1 MMIQSLTIL
10 GGGTSGLVSA
20 IMIKKS
26 FPHIDL
32 TLLRS
37 SKIGIIGVGEGSTEH
52 WLSFLKHSG
61 IDVPTLVREAGAT
74 FKVGIKFT
82 NWNGDGKHYY
92 HSLTDA
98 YGSLDAKNEMPIT
111 FMRMIAEQW
120 DPLDTA
126 WKRNTRDSSHAEP
139 LHDTVAQYHFDTHK
153 LNEFLVKECKNRD
166 IKVLDVDIQDV
177 ILDDTG
183 NVKELVD
190 EQGTKHASEF
200 FIDCSG
206 FNRVISS
213 KLGQKWIDCS
223 HQLPMNSAIAFPTA
237 RTEDIPSWTEA
248 TALSSGWCWRIPTQ
262 DRYGNGYVF
271 SDNFINET
279 QAYDEVSQ
287 YYEKHLG
294 IKDLQIGKR
303 VKFSAGYVNEFWTKN
318 CMSLGLSGMF
328 VEPLEASSIGST
340 IQQTF
345 LLLGSLAYYRKDSSS
360 ALIKTFNDRMN
371 KVATNIIDFI
381 QIHYVTKRNDTEF
394 WKWCNQNIELTDFNK
409 DTLDTFKK
417 AFVSPSYF
425 SEHQLMFSFFNWL
438 QVMHGLHMFDYDS
451 VKSFWE
457 KNFASIHNE
466 QVTRVIHEGTNTR
479 SDEGKIYTHRE
490 ALNVLKERYLETTIN
505 L

>member
-20 IMIKKS
+20 MIIKKS
-26 FPHIDL
+26 FPHINL

-52 WLSFLKHSG
+52 WEHFLGHVG
-61 IDVPTLVREAGAT
+61 IDVPTLVRETGAT

-82 NWNGDGKHYY
+82 NWNGDDKSYF

-98 YGSLDAKNEMPIT
+98 YGSLDPSNEMPVSW
-111 FMRMIAEQW
+111 MRMIAEQW

-126 WKRNTRDSSHAEP
+126 WKRTQDSLHAEP
-139 LHDTVAQYHFDTHK
+139 LHATVAQYHFDTHK
-153 LNEFLVKECKNRD
+153 LNEFLVKECNNRD

-177 ILDDTG
+177 ILDNTG
-183 NVKELVD
+183 NVESLLD
-190 EQGTKHASEF
+190 TTGTKHTSEF

-213 KLGQKWIDCS
+213 KLGQQWIDCS

-248 TALSSGWCWRIPTQ
+248 TALSSGWVWRIPTQ

-271 SDNFINET
+271 SDNFINKT

-287 YYEKHLG
+287 YYENVLG
-294 IKDLQIGKR
+294 IKNLEIGKD
-303 VKFSAGYVNEFWTKN
+303 VKFNAGYVNEFWNKN
-318 CMSLGLSGMF
+318 CMSLGLSAMF

-345 LLLGSLAYYRKDSSS
+345 LLVGSLAYYRKDSSS
-360 ALIKTFNDRMN
+360 ALVKTFNNRMN

-381 QIHYVTKRNDTEF
+381 QIHYVTKRNDSEF

-409 DTLDTFKK
+409 DTLGTFKQT
-417 AFVSPSYF
+417 FVSPSYF
-425 SEHQLMFSFFNWL
+425 AEPMTMFSFLNWL
-438 QVMHGLHMFDYDS
+438 QVMHGLHMFDYAS
-451 VKSFWE
+451 IKSFWNT
-457 KNFASIHNE
+457 NFASVHND
-466 QVTRVIHEGTNTR
+466 QISRVIHEGTADRPN
-479 SDEGKIYTHRE
+479 EGTVYTHRE
-490 ALNVLKERYLETTIN
+490 ALNILKERYLETTIS